1 MTNHCRQVL
10 CGSAV
15 ALVLLTAAG
24 SASAQLHTT
33 GQNVQPVFE
42 GWQRNPDGSFTMVFG
57 YLNRNYVE
65 EPHIPVGPNN
75 FFEPGPADRSQPTHF
90 YPRRQSFVF
99 EVIVPADWGEKQDL
113 VWTVTHNGRTDKA
126 YGSLWPVWEIEEGVW
141 KANRGS
147 GVRGRMGRDYDPNQR
162 PSLKVLGDAT
172 QIIALPDTLTLTVSV
187 SDDGK
192 PGPQRQRQ
200 PTRPDDGVRP
210 VPRTTGVPGVARNV
224 TPATQD
230 MVKARVA
237 YETGLAV
244 SWIHYRG
251 SGKVTF
257 DPMAVPIKS
266 DGTAVTAVRFSD
278 PGTHVLRAYADDG
291 VLTTPAEVTVIVK
304 GAVPEVRR

>member
-1 MTNHCRQVL
+1 MTSHPCQVL
-10 CGSAV
+10 YGSV
-15 ALVLLTAAG
+15 VVLFLVTAG
-24 SASAQLHTT
+24 SANAQLHTT

-42 GWQRNPDGSFTMVFG
+42 GWQHNPDGSFTMVFG
-57 YLNRNYVE
+57 YLNRNYME

-99 EVIVPADWGEKQDL
+99 EVTVPADWGEKQDL

-126 YGSLWPVWEIEEGVW
+126 YGSLWPIWEIEEGVW

-147 GVRGRMGRDYDPNQR
+147 GIRGRTGRDYEPNQR
-162 PSLKVLGDAT
+162 PSITVLVENT
-172 QIIALPDTLTLTVSV
+172 LTLALPETLTLTVSV

-192 PGPQRQRQ
+192 PGPRPPGQQQ
-200 PTRPDDGVRP
+200 PRADDGVRP
-210 VPRTTGVPGVARNV
+210 VPSTTGVPGVARNV

-244 SWIHYRG
+244 SWIQYRG
-251 SGKVTF
+251 PGKVTF

-266 DGTAVTAVRFSD
+266 DGKAVTAVRFSE
-278 PGTHVLRAYADDG
+278 PGTYVLRAYADDG

-304 GAVPEVRR
+304 GAAPEVRR